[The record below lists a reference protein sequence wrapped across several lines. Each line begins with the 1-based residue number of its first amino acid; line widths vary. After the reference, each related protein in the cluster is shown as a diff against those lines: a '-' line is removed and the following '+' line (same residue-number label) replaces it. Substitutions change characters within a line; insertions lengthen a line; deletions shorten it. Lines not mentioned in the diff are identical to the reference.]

1 MEPLQKVIA
10 FFEDL
15 FPSSLALPE
24 DRIGLHVQAKD
35 TVEKVLVALELNP
48 QVVAK
53 AVHHSFDLLYLH
65 HPPLWEPLR
74 KLSCEDPLFV
84 MLERL
89 YAQGVSVFV
98 HHTNLDIAPQG
109 IADQWLKILGFE
121 ENAKPLLPTAHARKY
136 KLVTFV
142 PSTHLEAVL
151 EALFREG
158 AGVIGN
164 YRDCAFFTSGT
175 GTFLPGKE
183 ARPFIGVPEQREK
196 VEEIRVEVEVSS
208 TKLYRAIQALG
219 KAHPYEQPVIDV
231 YELFPTSIT
240 TGLGR
245 VVTLPAPLSREEI
258 EERTARL
265 LVPFSLFCEE
275 KDATFQKIALCP
287 GSGRRLVSK
296 VIEERANLFISGD
309 LTHHDIETLRL
320 FGIAYLCIPH
330 GEGERRALWEI
341 VPRLRKEAQERKIT
355 VDIFFEGEVP

>member
-1 MEPLQKVIA
+1 MEPLQKVVA

-24 DRIGLHVQAKD
+24 DRVGLHVQAKD

-48 QVVAK
+48 RVVSK

-74 KLSCEDPLFV
+74 KLSFEDPLFV

-89 YAQGVSVFV
+89 YTQGVSVFA

-109 IADQWLKILGFE
+109 IADQWLNMLDLE
-121 ENAKPLLPTAHARKY
+121 ENAKPLLATSHTGKY
-136 KLVTFV
+136 KVVTFV
-142 PSTHLEAVL
+142 PPEHLEAVL
-151 EALFREG
+151 GALFREG

-164 YRDCAFFTSGT
+164 YRDCAFFTLGT

-183 ARPFIGVPEQREK
+183 ARPFIGAPEQRES

-208 TKLYRAIQALG
+208 TKLYRVIQALG

-231 YELFPTSIT
+231 YELVSTPAT

-245 VVTLPAPLSREEI
+245 VVVLSTPLSWEELQ
-258 EERTARL
+258 ERVARL
-265 LVPFSLFCEE
+265 SVPFNLFCED
-275 KDATFQKIALCP
+275 KDAVFRKIALCP
-287 GSGRRLVSK
+287 GSGRKLVPK
-296 VIEERANLFISGD
+296 VIEERVDLFISGD
-309 LTHHDIETLRL
+309 LTHHDIERLHL

-330 GEGERRALWEI
+330 GEGERRALREL
-341 VPRLRKEAQERKIT
+341 VPRLKQEAQERKLA
-355 VDIFFEGEVP
+355 VDILFEEEVP